1 MRSLATAVGMVYRGG
16 RLMNERREHVHNRH
30 HHRRQHEH
38 SSLHTT
44 TTRTIQHIKTAG
56 AMIMLKMDSDDI
68 LVETHLMP
76 LLVIELGTMAT
87 IGTDVS

>member
-1 MRSLATAVGMVYRGG
+1 
-16 RLMNERREHVHNRH
+16 MNGVNMYTTDTTTDVNMNTV
-30 HHRRQHEH
+30 
-38 SSLHTT
+38 HTT